1 MSIQYFYFMMWYE
14 TFSHTYTSN
23 LCKKNKMLAGRKDNM
38 KKEQLGKLIIAS
50 EDSMYHVAK
59 TLLYN
64 DADCADA
71 LQETIVKAFSKIH
84 TLKSDAFAK
93 TWLTRILINEC
104 YSIMRREKKI
114 VSLEAYNRDETGEE
128 TKDYSDLYEAIS
140 HLPEET
146 RLSVTLHYME
156 GYSIKEIAKLQ
167 DTTESAVKNRLLRAR
182 AQIKSELIEGAEGI

>member
-1 MSIQYFYFMMWYE
+1 
-14 TFSHTYTSN
+14 
-23 LCKKNKMLAGRKDNM
+23 
-38 KKEQLGKLIIAS
+38 
-50 EDSMYHVAK
+50 MYRVAK

-84 TLKSDAFAK
+84 TLKVDAFAK

-104 YSIMRREKKI
+104 YSIMRREKKT
-114 VSLEAYNRDETGEE
+114 VSLEAYSREE
-128 TKDYSDLYEAIS
+128 TMAEARDYSDLYEAIS

-156 GYSIKEIAKLQ
+156 GYSIKEIAELQ

-182 AQIKSELIEGAEGI
+182 ARIKSELEEEAEGI